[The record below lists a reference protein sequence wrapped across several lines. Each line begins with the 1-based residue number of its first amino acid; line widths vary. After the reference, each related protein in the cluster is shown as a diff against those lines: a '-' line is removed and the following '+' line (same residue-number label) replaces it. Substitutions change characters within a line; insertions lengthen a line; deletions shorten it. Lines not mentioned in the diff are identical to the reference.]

1 MSIWFYYPIVC
12 ILNFILRAK
21 LREVE
26 AGADGFM
33 VFDLRLLPAVQE
45 MFNSCVPGDNQI
57 GRVLPA
63 GAEVRA
69 SDLLEM
75 PSVS

>member
-1 MSIWFYYPIVC
+1 M
-12 ILNFILRAK
+12 
-21 LREVE
+21 E